1 MLNLLKAKWALQSLT
16 DQPNVGELFNNGKLP
31 FLQFDTDD
39 MRVTGN
45 SGCNSLTGAFK
56 LLGGGKIDLGQM
68 AMTKMACPGNGEKVF
83 MNALNQVT
91 DFKVNN
97 NVLSLLNGKQ
107 ELMKLVK
114 TE

>member
-16 DQPNVGELFNNGKLP
+16 GQSDVGSLFNNGKLP
-31 FLQFDTDD
+31 FLQFDTDA

-45 SGCNSLTGAFK
+45 SGCNNLSGAFK

-68 AMTKMACPGNGEKVF
+68 AMTKMACPGNGEQVF

-91 DFKVNN
+91 DFKVSS
-97 NVLSLLNGKQ
+97 NVLSLLNGKD

-114 TE
+114 SE